1 MLFISITIS
10 SLEKEVEEKE
20 EDFCSV
26 LIKMEIQFNS
36 LKNIFILAYNIF
48 IITTNIVLLFMS
60 TIAESISNN
69 IK

>member
-36 LKNIFILAYNIF
+36 LKNIFILAHNIF

-60 TIAESISNN
+60 TIAESRTRL
-69 IK
+69 